1 MIILFCQGTDEDEE
15 YQNTILDNVIFATEM
30 LLQVIIKA
38 SYIATNIIMM
48 TWSITYLSW
57 LTFVL
62 LLWANL
68 MWLVPNQRRSMLRS
82 SPFLVFYAWF
92 LLLSA
97 YIYSMD
103 LTEEEL
109 PSSIQGINLA
119 QIGFQKV
126 KVLPCNPLLV
136 KCLYT
141 VMFWITLRQYV
152 QERKEARQSSALA
165 DMVAP
170 LQVTVGTAA
179 GVNKEEEKGTKI
191 MKVVGDHLKKFL
203 TKFWIWVVAITLFAV
218 AITGETMTA
227 FRILYMALFLFF
239 VLTFQVTLL
248 IFLNER
254 HSWVFGLD
262 FVQRVEKNDVRVLAN
277 SHHIFDD
284 NSGPNL
290 HLSV

>member
-1 MIILFCQGTDEDEE
+1 MQFCQGAEEEED
-15 YQNTILDNVIFATEM
+15 YQNTLLDNIIFAVET
-30 LLQVIIKA
+30 LLQVVIKT

-62 LLWANL
+62 LLWANFL
-68 MWLVPNQRRSMLRS
+68 WLVPNQRRSMLRS
-82 SPFLVFYAWF
+82 SPFLVIYAWF

-119 QIGFQKV
+119 QIGFDKV

-170 LQVTVGTAA
+170 LQVTVGTAT
-179 GVNKEEEKGTKI
+179 GVNKEEEKGSQI
-191 MKVVGDHLKKFL
+191 MRVIGNHVKKFL

-218 AITGETMTA
+218 AMTGERMTG
-227 FRILYMALFLFF
+227 FRIVYMALFLFF
-239 VLTFQVTLL
+239 VLTFQVSTVL
-248 IFLNER
+248 
-254 HSWVFGLD
+254 
-262 FVQRVEKNDVRVLAN
+262 VEFQPVR
-277 SHHIFDD
+277 
-284 NSGPNL
+284 
-290 HLSV
+290 